1 MIKTSNFKNK
11 KMIFI
16 ITIDKINIGPT
27 SDKFF
32 LYFSRSNFITV
43 QLSQRIFYEKAEIS
57 NISLRSYRVLEI
69 DQGQ

>member
-27 SDKFF
+27 SDKF
-32 LYFSRSNFITV
+32 LYFHAQILSPSNFFDDFFTKRQKSV
-43 QLSQRIFYEKAEIS
+43 T
-57 NISLRSYRVLEI
+57 YR
-69 DQGQ
+69 